1 MESNS
6 FNMPTENFGKKPH
19 KFFERYL
26 NNDLEKLKS
35 FLIEKYSQI
44 ENAEIDGITPLGSTG
59 KEYWTKSGSTSTVK
73 WREYN
78 VFQFNSPELYNV
90 FSGVRDATKEAC
102 EYYEI
107 NFEKEQFMVQGW
119 FNITHAGKG
128 KLDWHDHGQPGAP
141 NFHGYYS
148 VKAEP
153 SKTHYHVYGQIVDHE
168 NIDNKLIVSEM
179 GHQHAMAD
187 WDWEGPRIT
196 VAYDILPLRYL
207 EMANAP
213 EQHWIPML

>member
-1 MESNS
+1 MEANMM
-6 FNMPTENFGKKPH
+6 MPTSKFGTKPH

-26 NNDLEKLKS
+26 DNDLVALADFLKLK
-35 FLIEKYSQI
+35 YDQI
-44 ENAEIDGITPLGSTG
+44 ENAEIAGVTPLNSQG
-59 KEYWTKSGSTSTVK
+59 KEYWTNSGSTSTVK

-78 VFQFNSPELYNV
+78 VFQFHNKEIYNV
-90 FSGVRDATKEAC
+90 FLNVKDALKEAC
-102 EYYEI
+102 DYYGVD
-107 NFEKEQFMVQGW
+107 FEKEQFMVQGW
-119 FNITHAGKG
+119 FNITHKGKG
-128 KLDWHDHGQPGAP
+128 KLHWHDHGQPGAP

-153 SKTHYHVYGQIVDHE
+153 SKTHYSVYGEMIDHE

-196 VAYDILPLRYL
+196 IAYDLVPLQSLIL
-207 EMANAP
+207 AKAP
-213 EQHWIPML
+213 EQHWVPML